1 VYKNLEKEK
10 LENYAYVDEQQLR
23 ACLLENHAKFK
34 ISSRSKVRKSDVY
47 HMCAEGYHVVTPSIP
62 SKVQMSCFYF

>member
-1 VYKNLEKEK
+1 VLLYKNLEKEK

-47 HMCAEGYHVVTPSIP
+47 HMCAEG
-62 SKVQMSCFYF
+62 

>member
-1 VYKNLEKEK
+1 MLVYRNLEKEE

-34 ISSRSKVRKSDVY
+34 ISSRIKVQKSDLY
-47 HMCAEGYHVVTPSIP
+47 HMCAEG
-62 SKVQMSCFYF
+62 